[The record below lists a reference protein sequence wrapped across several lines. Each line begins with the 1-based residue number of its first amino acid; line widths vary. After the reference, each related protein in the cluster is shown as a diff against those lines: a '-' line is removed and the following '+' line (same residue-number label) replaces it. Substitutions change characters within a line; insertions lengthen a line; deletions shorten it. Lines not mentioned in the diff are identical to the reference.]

1 MEELERY
8 RLIEE
13 YLDGSISDSDR
24 ISFEKELQNN
34 PDFQQEVDLVKI
46 SNDVV
51 FENRLFEI
59 KNKIN
64 ADFKNGNTESRSWNK
79 YVFGFIAISAIAISS
94 YYYSTQSNPKTNIK
108 ESKSTEKVVQ
118 HLTSP
123 TVEQPTIT
131 TPSSTKEKAQS
142 ITNTNADNSGKIDN
156 NTLPKNNVLENPIYK
171 TDTIIKP
178 GVQKTSLIKKDTIRT
193 ITTPII
199 DLCNNTKIT
208 AQFTTATS
216 CKGSSTGVIQILL
229 STIKGGKKPYS
240 YSINGSAYA
249 MENRFNELSTGIYT
263 IKIKDQNNCTQTFQE
278 TIKEVTCIVPLDDYS
293 FNPDRG
299 QTWVYN
305 NNTSLSATI
314 QIIEKTGVVVK
325 TFTVQP
331 NQKIEWNGLSNYGER
346 LEMGGYVCMITFEN
360 GTIEKG
366 MILIYQ

>member
-24 ISFEKELQNN
+24 LSIEKELKNN
-34 PDFQQEVDLVKI
+34 PDFQQEIDLVKI

-64 ADFKNGNTESRSWNK
+64 ADFKNGNTEFRSWNR
-79 YVFGFIAISAIAISS
+79 YIFGFIAISAIAISS
-94 YYYSTQSNPKTNIK
+94 YYYSTQFNTKTPIIK
-108 ESKSTEKVVQ
+108 SKSAEKNMQ
-118 HLTSP
+118 HATLS
-123 TVEQPTIT
+123 TVEKSTTIT
-131 TPSSTKEKAQS
+131 YAAPDKAQS
-142 ITNTNADNSGKIDN
+142 KINAGIDNTGKIDN
-156 NTLPKNNVLENPIYK
+156 NALHKNNTLENLIYK
-171 TDTIIKP
+171 TDTVVKP
-178 GVQKTSLIKKDTIRT
+178 SLQKIGLITKDTTRT

-199 DLCNNTKIT
+199 IDPCSNTKIT

-240 YSINGSAYA
+240 YSINGNAYA
-249 MENRFNELSTGIYT
+249 IENRFNELSTGIYT

-299 QTWVYN
+299 QTWVRRDPGWRPARREAEVRDRSSPN
-305 NNTSLSATI
+305 ERSAHA
-314 QIIEKTGVVVK
+314 
-325 TFTVQP
+325 
-331 NQKIEWNGLSNYGER
+331 SAR
-346 LEMGGYVCMITFEN
+346 RR
-360 GTIEKG
+360 
-366 MILIYQ
+366 